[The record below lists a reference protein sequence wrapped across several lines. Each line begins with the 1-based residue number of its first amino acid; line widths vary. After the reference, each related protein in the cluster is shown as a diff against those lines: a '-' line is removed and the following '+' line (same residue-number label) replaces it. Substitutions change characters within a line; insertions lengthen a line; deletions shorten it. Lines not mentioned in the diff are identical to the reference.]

1 MWAPGKKS
9 IFSIEDNYD
18 DDDLNAPELGE
29 ENDFD
34 MKNDIDKSFQK
45 NKMSNLAFKCFVGN
59 GNNEKLAKNTLVDN
73 LGFKIMDKGMMF
85 SKDYRFKWTQTSMEI
100 NFMHFCIR
108 HSFKCFNI

>member
-45 NKMSNLAFKCFVGN
+45 NKMSNLAFKCFVCN
-59 GNNEKLAKNTLVDN
+59 GNNEKLAKSTLVDN
-73 LGFKIMDKGMMF
+73 LGLKIMDKGMMF

-100 NFMHFCIR
+100 NFMHF
-108 HSFKCFNI
+108 